1 MKVTFVHG
9 SGAYGGVWR
18 YQTECFSDSDAINL
32 PGHPEG
38 QALDSVEAYAEWL
51 REYIDG
57 MGYKDV
63 VLAGHSLGG
72 AIALQ
77 YALKYPDKLK
87 GIIIIGSGA
96 RLRVHPAFFA
106 ELEDAIEGDPERWWQ
121 QVAGSYGLTPK
132 DYAREVLETQ
142 KTIGPAVM
150 LNDFLCCDRF
160 DVMDSVEEIKLP
172 ALVICGDRDMMT
184 PVKYAEYLESR
195 LANAQVVI
203 IPGAT
208 HFVFAEKP
216 EAVNKAIGA
225 FLQSISS

>member
-18 YQTECFSDSDAINL
+18 YQTECFSDSDAIDL

-121 QVAGSYGLTPK
+121 QVAASYHLTPK